1 MRIRRVLKNY
11 NFHIE
16 IINQLIEFASK
27 NKLLISLYLTIFK
40 DSDPF
45 HLDPKFQNLILE
57 LINLPCSDFVET
69 GTFLGAS
76 TSFVAQRARSLKI
89 FTCEINKDLYRIAK
103 NKLESYKNVNIC
115 HCSSEKYIL
124 RLLKQKKLG
133 NLPLFFL
140 DAHWGSYWPLLD
152 ELKLIIESRI
162 SAIILIDDF
171 KVPGRPDFH
180 FDRYS
185 NKICGFETIK
195 HLLISKN
202 TYRILFPS
210 YRKNNIFV
218 NSNSLKK
225 NWIYRL
231 RLAGHLGYVVLFQN
245 ADDWFEKFI
254 QISFVS
260 ANYHEFVLDC

>member
-1 MRIRRVLKNY
+1 MRIRRVFRNY

-16 IINQLIEFASK
+16 TINRLIEFVSK
-27 NKLLISLYLTIFK
+27 NKLLISLYLIIFK

-45 HLDPKFQNLILE
+45 HLDPNFKNLILE
-57 LINLPCSDFVET
+57 LIKLPCSDFVET

-89 FTCEINKDLYRIAK
+89 FTCEINKELYRIAK

-124 RLLKQKKLG
+124 KLLRQKSLG

-171 KVPGRPDFH
+171 QVPGRPDFR
-180 FDRYS
+180 FDQYS
-185 NKICGFETIK
+185 NKICGLKTIE
-195 HLLISKN
+195 HLLISNN
-202 TYRILFPS
+202 TYRVLFPS
-210 YRKNNIFV
+210 YRKNDIFV
-218 NSNSLKK
+218 NSNSFLK
-225 NWIYRL
+225 NWIYKL
-231 RLAGHLGYVVLFQN
+231 RLAGHLGYVILFQN
-245 ADDWFEKFI
+245 ADESFERFV

-260 ANYHEFVLDC
+260 ANYREFILDC